1 MDWCNLKDVRDL
13 LSGLR
18 FCLKALEPPGKMVFQ
33 LHGEDATEQ
42 TATRLRE
49 QIAYLEGF
57 IAFDSTPDHR
67 RSAPEETDDPSVKIH
82 RENLA

>member
-1 MDWCNLKDVRDL
+1 MDWSNQKDVRDL

-18 FCLKALEPPGKMVFQ
+18 FCLKALEPPGRMVFQ

-49 QIAYLEGF
+49 QIAYLEAF
-57 IAFDSTPDHR
+57 VAFDSRP
-67 RSAPEETDDPSVKIH
+67 DPSVKIP

>member
-49 QIAYLEGF
+49 E
-57 IAFDSTPDHR
+57 
-67 RSAPEETDDPSVKIH
+67 
-82 RENLA
+82 